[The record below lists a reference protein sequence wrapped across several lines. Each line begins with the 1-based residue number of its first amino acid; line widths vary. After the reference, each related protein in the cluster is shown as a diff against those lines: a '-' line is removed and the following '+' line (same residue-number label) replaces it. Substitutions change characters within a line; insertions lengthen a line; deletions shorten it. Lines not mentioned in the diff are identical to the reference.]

1 MGVRKLSPVSY
12 LPSIQQLRPLHKKS
26 HKGGHRDRGGAS
38 DSDGKRSEEV
48 GGDEITSIDDAA
60 SLDETKERMQRVV
73 DGIHKELSQMRSDK
87 ADAGMFDHIRFV
99 MMRVFGFREMRVP
112 LHLVSLQYRAWWG
125 CTIDLCYFLLFFVLF
140 FKIM

>member
-1 MGVRKLSPVSY
+1 MGVRKLSPVSH

-26 HKGGHRDRGGAS
+26 HKGGRRDRGGAT
-38 DSDGKRSEEV
+38 DSDGKRSEEA

-73 DGIHKELSQMRSDK
+73 DGIHKELSQMRSGK

-99 MMRVFGFREMRVP
+99 MMRVFEFREMRVP
-112 LHLVSLQYRAWWG
+112 LHLV
-125 CTIDLCYFLLFFVLF
+125 LL
-140 FKIM
+140 